1 MERASIKSVNSAT
14 LGPFS
19 KYKRCD
25 GYELPAL
32 QIAKS
37 SNQVKVWLTCSL
49 KFQVRV
55 VRQQV
60 QVQSNIIVNSYRRS
74 VY

>member
-1 MERASIKSVNSAT
+1 MEHASIKSVNSAT

-25 GYELPAL
+25 GYELPVL

-37 SNQVKVWLTCSL
+37 SN
-49 KFQVRV
+49 
-55 VRQQV
+55 
-60 QVQSNIIVNSYRRS
+60 
-74 VY
+74 